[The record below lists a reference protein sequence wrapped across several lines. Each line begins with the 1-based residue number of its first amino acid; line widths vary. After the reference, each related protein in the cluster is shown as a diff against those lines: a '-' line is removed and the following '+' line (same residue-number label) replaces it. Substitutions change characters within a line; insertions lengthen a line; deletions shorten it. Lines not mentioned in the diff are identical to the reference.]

1 MILNADDM
9 IDEYM
14 IAQVKDEENWEKVAK
29 KILGINFIYYS
40 LSSFMEGKRSI
51 FLPPTR

>member
-29 KILGINFIYYS
+29 KILAHLWKAKGAYF
-40 LSSFMEGKRSI
+40 FH
-51 FLPPTR
+51 